1 MRFSKLT
8 KTSRLNE
15 AEEMQR
21 IFYSLKDRMNALE
34 KNLNGP
40 IEEVADKIYIVAFTA
55 IRLMGKILYEHPE
68 LKSEYEEEKKHLI
81 TILQKQK

>member
-15 AEEMQR
+15 SEIQR
-21 IFYSLKDRMNALE
+21 TFYDLKNRMNALE

-55 IRLMGKILYEHPE
+55 IHLMGKILYEHPE
-68 LKSEYEEEKKHLI
+68 MKSEYDEERNHLI
-81 TILQKQK
+81 TMLQKQK

>member
-1 MRFSKLT
+1 MKFRELT

-15 AEEMQR
+15 SEIQR
-21 IFYSLKDRMNALE
+21 TFYSLKDRMNALE

-40 IEEVADKIYIVAFTA
+40 IEDVADKIYTVAFTA
-55 IRLMGKILYEHPE
+55 IHLMGKVLHEHPE
-68 LKSEYEEEKKHLI
+68 LKSEYDEENAHLI